1 MKNSKKKYLIIT
13 ASIIAA
19 VFIGYSLKGSQTNNG
34 SIKSNFKDM
43 GSSIGHATKDVT
55 TSIGHGTRN
64 IVNGD

>member
-19 VFIGYSLKGSQTNNG
+19 VFIGYSLKSSQTNNG
-34 SIKSNFKDM
+34 SVKSNFKDM
-43 GSSIGHATKDVT
+43 GSSIGH
-55 TSIGHGTRN
+55 GTRN